1 MKQVTSRRCFV
12 SNNNI
17 YIDEIGKKVFGLE
30 TSHDEEMNECRL
42 LQIIIWKFLRIS
54 GRIQKLE
61 CLSPSSKNGN
71 IHVQSQY
78 NLRLFPQN

>member
-1 MKQVTSRRCFV
+1 MYKFPFFLKQVTSRRCFV

-42 LQIIIWKFLRIS
+42 FVDNYLELSQNKWKNTKVRVSLT
-54 GRIQKLE
+54 
-61 CLSPSSKNGN
+61 
-71 IHVQSQY
+71 
-78 NLRLFPQN
+78 